1 MSERNGASGGRRN
14 PSALTR
20 LALEGSP
27 DPRSEVAMAGSPE
40 CHHHASTARLPA
52 IAVARENFLQ
62 LHQDCHQT
70 PSSGS
75 PEQCDVSS
83 RPVVACAHLGRPHRH
98 GTRAA
103 YVKDRCRCLACTAAN
118 TVRSREIARAKAIGR
133 WHPYTDIGPVRAHVA
148 RLRSANLGYR
158 QIALAAGTS
167 TGHIREIAATSTR
180 SAGRPPIT
188 RIRGE
193 LANRILAIQPRAS
206 VSSPNAKIIAA
217 GTCRRI
223 QALIAIGWP
232 LAELSARLRCRP
244 KRLDAILH
252 ASLVTVRTART
263 VDHLYRTLWD
273 QHPPISTP
281 EQRDAV
287 IAARRLAAAAH
298 WAPPLAWDDIDAD
311 PAPVPSKCAD
321 PTFLDEI
328 AVDRAVRGDHVEL
341 SDLTRAE
348 QTEAVRRLTRL
359 GRSIREIADQLATT
373 ERTVARR
380 RTAGGQLRLN

>member
-1 MSERNGASGGRRN
+1 
-14 PSALTR
+14 
-20 LALEGSP
+20 
-27 DPRSEVAMAGSPE
+27 MAGSPE
-40 CHHHASTARLPA
+40 RRHRASTARLPA
-52 IAVARENFLQ
+52 VAVARENLLQ
-62 LHQDCHQT
+62 LHQDGHQT

-75 PEQCDVSS
+75 PEQCDVPS
-83 RPVVACAHLGRPHRH
+83 RPVVGCAHLGRPHRH

-118 TVRSREIARAKAIGR
+118 AVRSREIARAKATGR
-133 WHPYTDIGPVRAHVA
+133 WRPYTDIGPVRAHVA

-193 LANRILAIQPRAS
+193 LAERILAIKPGTA
-206 VSSPNAKIIAA
+206 VPSPNAKITAT

-223 QALIAIGWP
+223 QALIAVGWP
-232 LAELSARLRCRP
+232 LAELAARLRRSP
-244 KRLDAILH
+244 KRLAAILQ
-252 ASLVTVRTART
+252 AERVTVRTARI
-263 VDHLYRTLWD
+263 VEHLYRTLWD
-273 QHPPISTP
+273 QHPPTSTP

-287 IAARRLAAAAH
+287 IAARRCAAAAH

-311 PAPVPSKCAD
+311 PGPVPSKCAD

-328 AVDRAVRGDHVEL
+328 AVERAVCGDHVEL

-380 RTAGGQLRLN
+380 RTAGGDPA